1 MAKNDRGALSRASDS
16 MGDVTVAKIM
26 FQRVTSLLEAF
37 QPEVRRALPISAQTI
52 ADCPMQ
58 SAGRMTAESMLALIL
73 QVRLILRTLLHTQA
87 DCV

>member
-1 MAKNDRGALSRASDS
+1 
-16 MGDVTVAKIM
+16 MGDVKVAKIM

-37 QPEVRRALPISAQTI
+37 QPEVRRALPISAQTS

-58 SAGRMTAESMLALIL
+58 SASPMTAESMLALIL
-73 QVRLILRTLLHTQA
+73 QVRLILRTLLHTQT